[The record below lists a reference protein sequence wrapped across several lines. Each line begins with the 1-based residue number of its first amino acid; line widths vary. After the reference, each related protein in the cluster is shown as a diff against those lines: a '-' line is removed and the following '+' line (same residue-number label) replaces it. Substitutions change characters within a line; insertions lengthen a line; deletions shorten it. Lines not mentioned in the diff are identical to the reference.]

1 MLDEDGL
8 PIEGVYRP
16 VIRSSDSGYASS
28 IFPRQWFTA
37 FKFGSSDVF
46 YLNKNGNF
54 KFKEGG
60 KEKLNE
66 AITTLKEIKDLYT
79 KRSTML
85 GGRKVNIKGF
95 DTADSQDFIYIEG
108 KFISALHTL
117 GIDLSRNALENY
129 LNEYFKTKENGMS
142 IYTAF
147 SNMITST
154 Q

>member
-66 AITTLKEIKDLYT
+66 AITILKEIKDLY
-79 KRSTML
+79 K
-85 GGRKVNIKGF
+85 
-95 DTADSQDFIYIEG
+95 A
-108 KFISALHTL
+108 FISNTVVSNTVYK
-117 GIDLSRNALENY
+117 GNAINVLKS
-129 LNEYFKTKENGMS
+129 L
-142 IYTAF
+142 TAHAAP
-147 SNMITST
+147 
-154 Q
+154 